1 MNSTN
6 PCPDPAISSRRRK
19 YKFGFILST
28 SLGNIT
34 RYQNFRKFAELDRD
48 IEFTWAPVKHYFSP
62 EEINPFRNAPQF
74 IQRRAIVF
82 YQAALVLRNLRS
94 FDAVM
99 IHLYEVD
106 VLTALSTYL
115 FSSPVRVISSDDG
128 PAVDPATYPFHPVDL
143 AKASWRRAVRLRID
157 IWRARR
163 ADLLI
168 PFSRWAADLLV
179 SGAGVSSERV
189 VPLHVGLDLSVWK
202 CHPRPVSD
210 RQARTKILFVGG
222 EFSRKGGSD
231 LLSAFIS
238 RLADSAELH
247 LVTKTAPSDLPPN
260 VHVYAD
266 LGANDQR
273 LVELYRQADIF
284 VHPTTSDLSPWV
296 VLEAMAS
303 GFPVVTTS
311 VGGIVDLV
319 EEGQTG
325 LFVPVGDAE
334 KLADAIE
341 RLVLNPAMR
350 REMGDRGRQLIENNF
365 NAEVNVP
372 IILDLMKKT
381 VDRRGKFQER
391 LRGPSNE

>member
-1 MNSTN
+1 MNSTE
-6 PCPDPAISSRRRK
+6 PCSDPSTFAQRRK
-19 YKFGFILST
+19 YNFGFILST
-28 SLGNIT
+28 SLGNAT
-34 RYQNFRKFAELDRD
+34 RYQNFKKFAERD
-48 IEFTWAPVKHYFSP
+48 DEIQFTWAPVKHYFSP
-62 EEINPFRNAPQF
+62 GENNPFRTAPQF

-82 YQAALVLRNLRS
+82 HQAASVLTKFRS

-99 IHLYEVD
+99 LHLYEVD
-106 VLTALSTYL
+106 VLTALLTYFL
-115 FSSPVRVISSDDG
+115 PMPIRVISSDDG
-128 PAVDPATYPFHPVDL
+128 PAVDPSTYPFHPVDSK
-143 AKASWRRAVRLRID
+143 KAAWRRAVRLKID

-179 SGAGVSSERV
+179 SGAGISSDRV
-189 VPLHVGLDLSVWK
+189 VPLHVGLDLGVWQFK
-202 CHPRPVSD
+202 PRVESALGT
-210 RQARTKILFVGG
+210 RAKILFVGG
-222 EFSRKGGSD
+222 EFVRKGGAD
-231 LLSAFIS
+231 LLSAFVS
-238 RLADSAELH
+238 RLADSTELH
-247 LVTKTAPSDLPPN
+247 LVTKTAPSELPPH

-273 LVELYRQADIF
+273 LVDLYRDADIF

-303 GFPVVTTS
+303 GCPVVTTR

-325 LFVPVGDAE
+325 LFVPVGDVE

-341 RLVLNPAMR
+341 RLVLSPAMR
-350 REMGDRGRQLIENNF
+350 KEMGDRGRQLVERSY

-372 IILDLMKKT
+372 VILDLMKKT
-381 VDRRGKFQER
+381 VDRRGNCNGHPRRHSGE
-391 LRGPSNE
+391 

>member
-1 MNSTN
+1 M
-6 PCPDPAISSRRRK
+6 
-19 YKFGFILST
+19 
-28 SLGNIT
+28 T
-34 RYQNFRKFAELDRD
+34 RYQNFRKFAELDHD

-62 EEINPFRNAPQF
+62 EENNPFRNAPQF
-74 IQRRAIVF
+74 VQRRAIVF
-82 YQAALVLRNLRS
+82 HQAASVLRNLRS
-94 FDAVM
+94 YDAVM

-106 VLTALSTYL
+106 VLTALFAYL
-115 FSSPVRVISSDDG
+115 FRSPVRVISSDDG
-128 PAVDPATYPFHPVDL
+128 PAVDPTTYPFHPVDSK
-143 AKASWRRAVRLRID
+143 KASWRRAVRLKID

-179 SGAGVSSERV
+179 TGAGVSRERV
-189 VPLHVGLDLSVWK
+189 VPLHVGLDLSVWQFR
-202 CHPRPVSD
+202 PRPVSD
-210 RQARTKILFVGG
+210 RPTRTKILFVGG
-222 EFSRKGGSD
+222 EFTRKGGSD
-231 LLSAFIS
+231 LLSAFIA

-247 LVTKTAPSDLPPN
+247 LVTRTAPAELPPN

-303 GFPVVTTS
+303 GCPVVTTR

-325 LFVPVGDAE
+325 LFVPVGDVR

-350 REMGDRGRQLIENNF
+350 RDMGARGRRLVEKNY
-365 NAEVNVP
+365 NAEMNVP
-372 IILDLMKKT
+372 AILDLMKKT
-381 VDRRGKFQER
+381 VDRQRQRAER
-391 LRGPSNE
+391 SGRHSNE